1 MPIPNLSVNGEAQLN
16 NFTAANITWKK
27 EGTKVRNYKIQ
38 ISNLKFYENIMFY
51 YYTCIYF
58 TSYYKIQMVPLMA

>member
-38 ISNLKFYENIMFY
+38 ISNLKFYENVMY
-51 YYTCIYF
+51 HVLLLY
-58 TSYYKIQMVPLMA
+58 M